1 MELRSAPLC
10 FFPVQSELSG
20 VCVCECVGE
29 GGSGSDAT
37 DVGHVIQTGI
47 KGGCHWSQNGGITGA
62 MSKGVQ

>member
-1 MELRSAPLC
+1 M
-10 FFPVQSELSG
+10 FFPSAVRTKWC
-20 VCVCECVGE
+20 VCACECVGE

-62 MSKGVQ
+62 MSEGVQ

>member
-1 MELRSAPLC
+1 MVC
-10 FFPVQSELSG
+10 